1 MSELRPRR
9 AWWVL
14 LLLGILSLAA
24 AAFLAFS
31 PGFRLAPPTPFG
43 ETLEVELSAGT
54 HAIYVTP
61 SDRWGDI
68 DCTGTVADGG
78 EVQLRPDM
86 TQQGLLVPEAWDAQG
101 SFVTDTEG
109 TTALTCDGPVEGG
122 RFTVGPVQSLFD
134 IAGAAAAGVLAVV
147 LLVLGVILRG
157 ARPRPRA

>member
-9 AWWVL
+9 AWSVL
-14 LLLGILSLAA
+14 LLLGILALAT

-43 ETLEVELSAGT
+43 ETMEVELAAGT

-61 SDRWGDI
+61 SNQWGAI
-68 DCTGTVADGG
+68 DCTGTVPDGG

-86 TQQGLLVPEAWDAQG
+86 MQQGLLVPEAWDTQG
-101 SFVTDTEG
+101 SFVTGSEG
-109 TTALTCDGPVEGG
+109 ITALTCDGPVDGG
-122 RFTVGPVQSLFD
+122 RFTVGPIQSFFD
-134 IAGAAAAGVLAVV
+134 IAGAVTVGVLALV
-147 LLVLGVILRG
+147 LLILGVILRA

>member
-68 DCTGTVADGG
+68 DCTGTTADGG
-78 EVQLRPDM
+78 DVQLRPDM

-101 SFVTDTEG
+101 SFATDTEG
-109 TTALTCDGPVEGG
+109 NTALTCDGPVEGG
-122 RFTVGPVQSLFD
+122 RFTVGPIQSFFD
-134 IAGAAAAGVLAVV
+134 IAGAVAVGVIAVV
-147 LLVLGVILRG
+147 LLVLGVVR
-157 ARPRPRA
+157 RRPRA